1 MVKIQP
7 FQANSDD
14 ISSVS
19 VPFIAK
25 IEHNLPSKM
34 TKNDMDMEDLTSSPA
49 WQALLKHKKQI
60 ENIQMRDLFAQD
72 KSRFE
77 DFHLR
82 FNDILLDYSKNR
94 INKETMSLLMDLA
107 KQSGLKDWTEKM
119 FSGEKINHTEDRAVL
134 HTALRNRGNEPV
146 YVNGHDVMPEVQS
159 ELKKMRLYSDAIR
172 SGRWLGYSGKS
183 IIDIVNIGV
192 GGSDLGPVMVTE
204 ALRPY
209 RKTGL
214 RVHFVSN
221 VDPSHICDTLKEL
234 DPRRTLFIV
243 SSKSFTTQDTIMN
256 AHTARDWLM
265 ENARD
270 ESAVAKHF
278 IAVAANVEAAT
289 EFGIKEENIF
299 KMWDWVGGRY
309 SLWSS
314 IGLSVAIYI
323 GMDRF
328 ESLLQGAYEMDQHF
342 RNAPF
347 EENLPVVLALLGVW
361 YTNFYNA
368 ESHVLLPYD
377 QHLHR
382 FPAYF
387 QQGDMESNGK
397 SVTRDGEKVDYATG
411 PIIWGELGITGQ
423 HAFYQNLH
431 QGTHL
436 VPADFIVP
444 IDSLNPVG
452 DHHRVL
458 LANFFAQTRTLMTG
472 KNEEEARKEL
482 VDEGCSEE
490 DIERLYPSRLMPGNK
505 PSNTL
510 LLKALTPKSLG
521 SLIALYEHKIFTQGI
536 IWKINSYD
544 QPAVELGKKVAASIY
559 DDLRKHK
566 PVDQYDDSTN
576 GLINYFLD
584 NSSN

>member
-1 MVKIQP
+1 M
-7 FQANSDD
+7 
-14 ISSVS
+14 
-19 VPFIAK
+19 
-25 IEHNLPSKM
+25 ENL
-34 TKNDMDMEDLTSSPA
+34 TDLPA

-60 ENIQMRDLFAQD
+60 ENIQMRDVFVQD
-72 KSRFE
+72 DNRFE
-77 DFHLR
+77 SFHLC

-94 INKETMSLLMDLA
+94 INQETMSLLMDLA
-107 KQSGLKDWTEKM
+107 KQSKLKYWTEKM
-119 FSGEKINHTEDRAVL
+119 FSGEKINHTENRAVL
-134 HTALRNRGNEPV
+134 HTALRNRSDEPV
-146 YVNGHDVMPEVQS
+146 YVDGKNVMPEVQS
-159 ELKKMRLYSDAIR
+159 ELKKMREYSESIR
-172 SGRWLGYSGKS
+172 SGHWLGYSGKP

-192 GGSDLGPVMVTE
+192 GGSDLGPVMVNE
-204 ALRPY
+204 ALHPY
-209 RKTGL
+209 GKAGL

-221 VDPSHICDTLKEL
+221 VDPSHICDTLKNL
-234 DPRRTLFIV
+234 DPERTLFIV

-265 ENARD
+265 ENSRN
-270 ESAVAKHF
+270 EMAVAKHF

-342 RNAPF
+342 RQAPI
-347 EENLPVVLALLGVW
+347 EENLPVVLALLGIW
-361 YTNFYNA
+361 YSNFYNA

-397 SVTRDGEKVDYATG
+397 SVTRDGQNVDYATG

-444 IDSLNPVG
+444 VNSLNPVG
-452 DHHRVL
+452 DHHLVL

-472 KNEEEARKEL
+472 KNEQEAREEL
-482 VDEGCSEE
+482 VAEGFSAEE
-490 DIERLYPSRLMPGNK
+490 VERLYPSRLMIGNK
-505 PSNTL
+505 PSNTIL
-510 LLKALTPKSLG
+510 FKALTPKTLG
-521 SLIALYEHKIFTQGI
+521 SLIAMYEHKIFTQGI
-536 IWKINSYD
+536 IWQINSYD
-544 QPAVELGKKVAASIY
+544 QPAVELGKKVAANIY
-559 DDLRKHK
+559 DDLKHHQS
-566 PVDQYDDSTN
+566 VEHYDDSTN
-576 GLINYFLD
+576 GLIKYFLE
-584 NSSN
+584 NSND

>member
-1 MVKIQP
+1 M
-7 FQANSDD
+7 S
-14 ISSVS
+14 
-19 VPFIAK
+19 
-25 IEHNLPSKM
+25 NL
-34 TKNDMDMEDLTSSPA
+34 TQLPA
-49 WQALLKHKKQI
+49 WQALLQHKKQT
-60 ENIQMRDLFAQD
+60 ENIQMRDVFAED
-72 KSRFE
+72 KSRFQ

-107 KQSGLKDWTEKM
+107 KQSDLKAWIEKM
-119 FSGEKINHTEDRAVL
+119 FSGEKINHTENRAVL
-134 HTALRNRGNEPV
+134 HTALRYRGDKPV
-146 YVNGHDVMPEVQS
+146 YVNGQDVMPEVLS
-159 ELKKMRLYSDAIR
+159 ELEKMRKYSESIR
-172 SGRWLGYSGKS
+172 NGHWLGYSGKP

-192 GGSDLGPVMVTE
+192 GGSDLGPVMVSE
-204 ALRPY
+204 ALFPY
-209 RKTGL
+209 GKVGL
-214 RVHFVSN
+214 HVHFVSN
-221 VDPSHICDTLKEL
+221 VDPSHICNTLRDL
-234 DPRRTLFIV
+234 DPERTLFIV

-265 ENARD
+265 ENSRD
-270 ESAVAKHF
+270 ETAVAKHF

-314 IGLSVAIYI
+314 IGLSIAIYI

-328 ESLLQGAYEMDQHF
+328 ESLLQGAYEMDEHF
-342 RNAPF
+342 KTTPF
-347 EENLPVVLALLGVW
+347 EENLPVVMALLGVW
-361 YTNFYNA
+361 YNNFYGA

-397 SVTRDGEKVDYATG
+397 SVTREGEKVNYATG

-452 DHHRVL
+452 DHHLVL

-472 KNEEEARKEL
+472 KNENEARKEL
-482 VDEGCSEE
+482 AQEGYSNE

-544 QPAVELGKKVAASIY
+544 QPAVELGKKVAATIY

-566 PVDQYDDSTN
+566 SVDEYDDSTN
-576 GLINYFLD
+576 SLINYFLE
-584 NSSN
+584 NSTD

>member
-1 MVKIQP
+1 MK
-7 FQANSDD
+7 
-14 ISSVS
+14 
-19 VPFIAK
+19 K
-25 IEHNLPSKM
+25 L
-34 TKNDMDMEDLTSSPA
+34 TDLPA
-49 WQALLKHKKQI
+49 WKALEKHKEQVSGI
-60 ENIQMRDLFAQD
+60 SMRELFAQND
-72 KSRFE
+72 NRFD
-77 DFHLR
+77 DFHIT
-82 FNDILLDYSKNR
+82 FNDILLDFSKNR
-94 INKETMSLLMDLA
+94 INQETMALLIQLA
-107 KQSGLKDWTEKM
+107 KESQLKEWTEKM

-134 HTALRNRGNEPV
+134 HTALRNRSNKPV
-146 YVNGHDVMPEVQS
+146 YVDGQDVMPEVNS
-159 ELKKMRLYSDAIR
+159 ELDKMRGYSEAVR
-172 SGRWLGYSGKS
+172 SGQWLGFSGKP
-183 IIDIVNIGV
+183 ILDIVNIGV
-192 GGSDLGPVMVTE
+192 GGSDLGPVMVSE
-204 ALRPY
+204 ALHPY
-209 RKTGL
+209 GKAGL
-214 RVHFVSN
+214 RLHFVSN
-221 VDPSHICDTLKEL
+221 VDPSHICDTLKDL
-234 DPRRTLFIV
+234 DPERTLFIV

-256 AHTARDWLM
+256 AKTARDWLM
-265 ENARD
+265 KNSRD
-270 ESAVAKHF
+270 EEAVAKHF
-278 IAVAANVEAAT
+278 IAVAANVKAAT

-314 IGLSVAIYI
+314 IGLSVAMYI

-342 RNAPF
+342 REAPLQK
-347 EENLPVVLALLGVW
+347 NLPVIMALLGIW
-361 YTNFYNA
+361 YNNFHDA

-397 SVTRDGEKVDYATG
+397 STTRDGASVDYATG

-452 DHHRVL
+452 DHHLVL

-472 KNEEEARKEL
+472 KNETEAREEL
-482 VDEGCSEE
+482 IAEGCSEQE
-490 DIERLYPSRLMPGNK
+490 VERLYSSRIMPGNK
-505 PSNTL
+505 PSNTI

-536 IWKINSYD
+536 IWNINSYD

-559 DDLRKHK
+559 DDLKKHK
-566 PVDQYDDSTN
+566 SVDCYDGSTN
-576 GLINYFLD
+576 GLINYFLK
-584 NSSN
+584 NSTD

>member
-1 MVKIQP
+1 M
-7 FQANSDD
+7 AN
-14 ISSVS
+14 VT
-19 VPFIAK
+19 
-25 IEHNLPSKM
+25 EL
-34 TKNDMDMEDLTSSPA
+34 PA
-49 WQALLKHKKQI
+49 WQALLEHKKNTQ
-60 ENIQMRDLFAQD
+60 NIQMRDLFD
-72 KSRFE
+72 ENKSRFE

-94 INKETMSLLMDLA
+94 INKETMSLLIDLA
-107 KQSGLKDWTEKM
+107 DKSGLKEWTEKM
-119 FSGEKINHTEDRAVL
+119 FSGEKINHTENRAVL
-134 HTALRNRGNEPV
+134 HTALRNRSGNPV
-146 YVNGHDVMPEVQS
+146 YVDGHDVMPEVQS
-159 ELKKMRLYSDAIR
+159 ELEKMREYSDAVR
-172 SGRWLGYSGKS
+172 SGRWLGYSGKA

-204 ALRPY
+204 ALYPY
-209 RKTGL
+209 GKVGL

-221 VDPSHICDTLKEL
+221 VDPSHICNTLKDL
-234 DPRRTLFIV
+234 DPERTLFIV
-243 SSKSFTTQDTIMN
+243 SSKSFTTQDTLMN

-265 ENARD
+265 DNSRD
-270 ESAVAKHF
+270 ETAVSKHF
-278 IAVAANVEAAT
+278 IAVASNVEAAT
-289 EFGIKEENIF
+289 KFGIKEDNIF

-328 ESLLQGAYEMDQHF
+328 ESLLQGAYEMDEHF
-342 RNAPF
+342 RHAPLD
-347 EENLPVVLALLGVW
+347 ENLPVVLAMLGVW
-361 YTNFYNA
+361 YTNFYDA

-397 SVTRDGEKVDYATG
+397 SVTRDGKKIDYATG

-444 IDSLNPVG
+444 IDSFNPVG
-452 DHHRVL
+452 DHHLVL

-482 VDEGCSEE
+482 VAEGYNEE
-490 DIERLYPSRLMPGNK
+490 DIERLCPSRIMPGNK

-510 LLKALTPKSLG
+510 LLKSLTPKSLG
-521 SLIALYEHKIFTQGI
+521 SLIALYEHKIFVQGV
-536 IWKINSYD
+536 IWDINSYD
-544 QPAVELGKKVAASIY
+544 QPAVELGKIVAASIY
-559 DDLRKHK
+559 DDLKKHK
-566 PVDQYDDSTN
+566 SVDQYDDSTN
-576 GLINYFLD
+576 NLINYFLEND
-584 NSSN
+584 TN

>member
-1 MVKIQP
+1 MKIQP
-7 FQANSDD
+7 FKDNRDD
-14 ISSVS
+14 ISLVS
-19 VPFIAK
+19 APFIVK
-25 IEHNLPSKM
+25 ILHNLHSKI
-34 TKNDMDMEDLTSSPA
+34 TKNDMNMENLTNSPA
-49 WQALLKHKKQI
+49 WQALFKHKKQT
-60 ENIQMRDLFAQD
+60 ENVQMRDLFAQD
-72 KSRFE
+72 KNRFN

-94 INKETMSLLMDLA
+94 INKKTMSLLMDLA
-107 KQSGLKDWTEKM
+107 KQSGLGDWIEKM

-134 HTALRNRGNEPV
+134 HTALRNRNNEPV
-146 YVNGHDVMPEVQS
+146 YVNGQDVMPEVQS
-159 ELKKMRLYSDAIR
+159 ELEKMRQYSEAIR
-172 SGRWLGYSGKS
+172 SGHWLGYSGKP

-192 GGSDLGPVMVTE
+192 GGSDLGPVMVKE
-204 ALRPY
+204 ALHPY
-209 RKTGL
+209 GKAGL

-221 VDPSHICDTLKEL
+221 VDPSHICDTLKGL
-234 DPRRTLFIV
+234 DPKRTLFIV

-314 IGLSVAIYI
+314 IGLSVAIYV

-328 ESLLQGAYEMDQHF
+328 ESLLQGGYEMDQHF

-347 EENLPVVLALLGVW
+347 EENLPVVLALLGIW
-361 YTNFYNA
+361 YTNFYNV
-368 ESHVLLPYD
+368 ESHVILPYD

-397 SVTRDGEKVDYATG
+397 SVTRDGKKVDYATG

-444 IDSLNPVG
+444 INSLNPVG
-452 DHHRVL
+452 DHHLVL

-472 KNEEEARKEL
+472 KNEKEARKEL
-482 VDEGCSEE
+482 VDEEYSKEE
-490 DIERLYPSRLMPGNK
+490 VERLCPSRLMPGNK
-505 PSNTL
+505 PSNTI

-521 SLIALYEHKIFTQGI
+521 SLVALYEHKIFTQGI
-536 IWKINSYD
+536 IWNINSYD

-566 PVDQYDDSTN
+566 SVDQYDDSTN
-576 GLINYFLD
+576 GLINYFLE
-584 NSSN
+584 NSTD

>member
-1 MVKIQP
+1 M
-7 FQANSDD
+7 ANLTQ
-14 ISSVS
+14 
-19 VPFIAK
+19 
-25 IEHNLPSKM
+25 LPV
-34 TKNDMDMEDLTSSPA
+34 
-49 WQALLKHKKQI
+49 WQALLKHKKQT
-60 ENIQMRDLFAQD
+60 ENIQMRDLFTQD
-72 KSRFE
+72 KNRFE

-94 INKETMSLLMDLA
+94 INKETMSLLMELA
-107 KQSGLKDWTEKM
+107 KQSQLKDWTEKM
-119 FSGEKINHTEDRAVL
+119 FSGEKINHTENRAVL
-134 HTALRNRGNEPV
+134 HTALRNRGDHPV
-146 YVNGHDVMPEVQS
+146 YVDGKDVMPEVRS
-159 ELKKMRLYSDAIR
+159 ELEKMREYSESIR
-172 SGRWLGYSGKS
+172 NGQWLGFSGKP

-192 GGSDLGPVMVTE
+192 GGSDLGPVMVSE
-204 ALRPY
+204 ALTPY
-209 RKTGL
+209 GKVGL

-221 VDPSHICDTLKEL
+221 VDPSHICNTLRDL
-234 DPRRTLFIV
+234 DPERTLFIV

-256 AHTARDWLM
+256 AHTARDWLI
-265 ENARD
+265 ENSRN
-270 ESAVAKHF
+270 EIAVEKHF

-314 IGLSVAIYI
+314 IGLSIAIYI

-328 ESLLQGAYEMDQHF
+328 ESLLQGAYEMDEHF
-342 RNAPF
+342 RKAPF
-347 EENLPVVLALLGVW
+347 EENLPVVLALLGIW
-361 YTNFYNA
+361 YNNFYNT

-382 FPAYF
+382 FPTYF

-397 SVTRDGEKVDYATG
+397 SITREGEKVDYATG

-452 DHHRVL
+452 DHHLVL

-472 KNEEEARKEL
+472 KNEKEARQEL
-482 VDEGCSEE
+482 ATEGYSKE

-536 IWKINSYD
+536 IWQINSYD
-544 QPAVELGKKVAASIY
+544 QPAVELGKKVAANIY
-559 DDLRKHK
+559 NDLRKHK
-566 PVDQYDDSTN
+566 QVDEYDDSTN
-576 GLINYFLD
+576 GLINYFFE
-584 NSSN
+584 NSTD

>member
-1 MVKIQP
+1 
-7 FQANSDD
+7 
-14 ISSVS
+14 
-19 VPFIAK
+19 
-25 IEHNLPSKM
+25 
-34 TKNDMDMEDLTSSPA
+34 MEDLTNSPA
-49 WQALLKHKKQI
+49 WQALLKHKKQT
-60 ENIQMRDLFAQD
+60 ENIQMRDLFAED
-72 KSRFE
+72 DSRFE
-77 DFHLR
+77 NFHLQ

-94 INKETMSLLMDLA
+94 LTKETMPLLIELA
-107 KQSGLKDWTEKM
+107 KQCDLKGWTEKM
-119 FSGEKINHTEDRAVL
+119 FSGEKINHTEGRSVL
-134 HTALRNRGNEPV
+134 HTALRNR
-146 YVNGHDVMPEVQS
+146 NGHPVLVDGQDVMPEVKS
-159 ELKKMRLYSDAIR
+159 ELEKMRQYSDAIR
-172 SGRWLGYSGKS
+172 SGRWLGYSGRP

-209 RKTGL
+209 GKSGL

-221 VDPSHICDTLKEL
+221 VDPSHICDTLQDL

-243 SSKSFTTQDTIMN
+243 SSKSFTTQDTLMN

-265 ENARD
+265 ESARD

-278 IAVAANVEAAT
+278 IAVASNVKAAT
-289 EFGIKEENIF
+289 EFGITEDNIF
-299 KMWDWVGGRY
+299 QMWDWVGGRY

-328 ESLLQGAYEMDQHF
+328 ESLLQGAYEMDEHF
-342 RNAPF
+342 RNAPL
-347 EENLPVVLALLGVW
+347 EENMPVILALLGVW

-397 SVTRDGEKVDYATG
+397 SVNRSGKPVDYATG

-431 QGTHL
+431 QGTHF

-444 IDSLNPVG
+444 IDSKNPIG
-452 DHHRVL
+452 DHHLVL

-472 KNEEEARKEL
+472 KNETEARQEL
-482 VDEGCSEE
+482 ADEGYDEN
-490 DIERLYPSRLMPGNK
+490 DIERLFSSRVMLGNK

-510 LLKALTPKSLG
+510 LLKSLSPRTLG
-521 SLIALYEHKIFTQGI
+521 ALIALYEHKIFVQGI
-536 IWKINSYD
+536 IWNINSYD

-566 PVDQYDDSTN
+566 TVNKYDDSTN
-576 GLINYFLD
+576 GLINYFMKS
-584 NSSN
+584 NSC

>member
-1 MVKIQP
+1 MK
-7 FQANSDD
+7 
-14 ISSVS
+14 
-19 VPFIAK
+19 K
-25 IEHNLPSKM
+25 L
-34 TKNDMDMEDLTSSPA
+34 TDLPA
-49 WQALLKHKKQI
+49 WKALEKHKEQVSGI
-60 ENIQMRDLFAQD
+60 SMRELFAQND
-72 KSRFE
+72 NRFD
-77 DFHLR
+77 DFHIT
-82 FNDILLDYSKNR
+82 FNDILLDFSKNR
-94 INKETMSLLMDLA
+94 INQETMALLIQLA
-107 KQSGLKDWTEKM
+107 KESHLKEWTEKM

-134 HTALRNRGNEPV
+134 HTALRNRSNKPV
-146 YVNGHDVMPEVQS
+146 YVDGQDVMPEVNS
-159 ELKKMRLYSDAIR
+159 ELDKMRGYSEAIR
-172 SGRWLGYSGKS
+172 TGQWLGFSGKP
-183 IIDIVNIGV
+183 ILDIVNIGV
-192 GGSDLGPVMVTE
+192 GGSDLGPVMVSE
-204 ALRPY
+204 ALHPY
-209 RKTGL
+209 GKAGL
-214 RVHFVSN
+214 RLHFVSN
-221 VDPSHICDTLKEL
+221 VDPSHICDTLKDL
-234 DPRRTLFIV
+234 DPERTLFIV

-256 AHTARDWLM
+256 AKTARDWLM
-265 ENARD
+265 ENSRD
-270 ESAVAKHF
+270 EEAVAKHF
-278 IAVAANVEAAT
+278 IAVAANVKAAT
-289 EFGIKEENIF
+289 EFGIKEGNIF

-314 IGLSVAIYI
+314 IGLSVAMYI

-342 RNAPF
+342 RDAPL
-347 EENLPVVLALLGVW
+347 EKNLPVVMALLGIW
-361 YTNFYNA
+361 YNNFYDA

-397 SVTRDGEKVDYATG
+397 SATRDGASVDYATG

-452 DHHRVL
+452 DHHLVL

-472 KNEEEARKEL
+472 KNEEEAREEL
-482 VDEGCSEE
+482 IAEGRSEQE
-490 DIERLYPSRLMPGNK
+490 VERLYPSRIMPGNK
-505 PSNTL
+505 PSNTI

-536 IWKINSYD
+536 IWNINSYD

-559 DDLRKHK
+559 DDLKKHK
-566 PVDQYDDSTN
+566 SVDCYDGSTN
-576 GLINYFLD
+576 GLINYFLK
-584 NSSN
+584 NSTD

>member
-1 MVKIQP
+1 MK
-7 FQANSDD
+7 
-14 ISSVS
+14 
-19 VPFIAK
+19 
-25 IEHNLPSKM
+25 NL
-34 TKNDMDMEDLTSSPA
+34 TDLPA
-49 WQALLKHKKQI
+49 WKALLKHKEQI
-60 ENIQMRDLFAQD
+60 ADISMRDFFAQD
-72 KSRFE
+72 ENRFE
-77 DFHLR
+77 TFHLS
-82 FNDILLDYSKNR
+82 FNDMLLDYSKNR
-94 INKETMSLLMDLA
+94 INQETMDLLIQLA
-107 KQSGLKDWTEKM
+107 KESGIKDWTEKM
-119 FSGEKINHTEDRAVL
+119 FNGKKINHTEDRAVL
-134 HTALRNRGNEPV
+134 HTALRNRSNDPV
-146 YVNGHDVMPEVQS
+146 YVDGQDVMPEVQS
-159 ELKKMRLYSDAIR
+159 ELKKMRQYSEAVR
-172 SGRWLGYSGKS
+172 SGQWLGYSGKP
-183 IIDIVNIGV
+183 ILDIVNIGV
-192 GGSDLGPVMVTE
+192 GGSDLGPVMVSE
-204 ALRPY
+204 ALHPY
-209 RKTGL
+209 GKVGL
-214 RVHFVSN
+214 RLHFVSN
-221 VDPSHICDTLKEL
+221 VDPSHICDTLKDL
-234 DPRRTLFIV
+234 DPERTLFIV

-256 AHTARDWLM
+256 AKTARDWLM
-265 ENARD
+265 ENSRD
-270 ESAVAKHF
+270 EEAVAKHF

-314 IGLSVAIYI
+314 IGLSVAVYI

-342 RNAPF
+342 RHAPL
-347 EENLPVVLALLGVW
+347 EENLPVVLALLGIW
-361 YTNFYNA
+361 YGNFFDA

-397 SVTRDGEKVDYATG
+397 SATRDGEKVDYATG

-452 DHHRVL
+452 NHHTVL

-472 KNEEEARKEL
+472 KNDEEAREEL
-482 VDEGCSEE
+482 VAEGCSEDE
-490 DIERLYPSRLMPGNK
+490 ITRLLPSRVMSGNK

-536 IWKINSYD
+536 IWNINSYD
-544 QPAVELGKKVAASIY
+544 QPAVELGKKVAASIFE
-559 DDLRKHK
+559 DLKKHK
-566 PVDQYDDSTN
+566 TVDSYDSSTN
-576 GLINYFLD
+576 GLINYYLK
-584 NSSN
+584 NSTD

>member
-1 MVKIQP
+1 M
-7 FQANSDD
+7 
-14 ISSVS
+14 
-19 VPFIAK
+19 
-25 IEHNLPSKM
+25 ENL
-34 TKNDMDMEDLTSSPA
+34 TDLPA
-49 WQALLKHKKQI
+49 WQALLKHKKQT

-72 KSRFE
+72 ENRFE
-77 DFHLR
+77 SFHLR
-82 FNDILLDYSKNR
+82 FNEILLDYSKNR

-107 KQSGLKDWTEKM
+107 KQCGLKDWTEKM
-119 FSGEKINHTEDRAVL
+119 FSGEKINYTENRAVL
-134 HTALRNRGNEPV
+134 HTALRNRSDEPI
-146 YVNGHDVMPEVQS
+146 YVDGQNIMPEVKS
-159 ELKKMRLYSDAIR
+159 ELEKMRQYSEEIR
-172 SGRWLGYSGKS
+172 SGHWLGYSGKP

-192 GGSDLGPVMVTE
+192 GGSDLGPVMVSE
-204 ALRPY
+204 ALHPY
-209 RKTGL
+209 GKAGL

-221 VDPSHICDTLKEL
+221 VDPSHICDTLKDL
-234 DPRRTLFIV
+234 DPERTLFIV

-265 ENARD
+265 ENARN
-270 ESAVAKHF
+270 ETAVAKHF

-289 EFGIKEENIF
+289 TFGIQEENIF

-314 IGLSVAIYI
+314 IGLSVAIYV

-342 RNAPF
+342 RHAPL
-347 EENLPVVLALLGVW
+347 EENLPVVMALLGIW
-361 YTNFYNA
+361 YNNFYNA

-397 SVTRDGEKVDYATG
+397 SATRDGSKVDYATG

-452 DHHRVL
+452 DHHLVL

-472 KNEEEARKEL
+472 KNEKEARVEL
-482 VDEGCSEE
+482 VAEGYSEE
-490 DIERLYPSRLMPGNK
+490 EVERLYPSRLMPGNK

-510 LLKALTPKSLG
+510 LLKALTPKTLG

-536 IWKINSYD
+536 IWQINSYD
-544 QPAVELGKKVAASIY
+544 QPAVELGKKVAANIY
-559 DDLRKHK
+559 ADLRKHK
-566 PVDQYDDSTN
+566 SVDEYDDSTN
-576 GLINYFLD
+576 NLIKYFIE
-584 NSSN
+584 NSSD

>member
-1 MVKIQP
+1 M
-7 FQANSDD
+7 AN
-14 ISSVS
+14 
-19 VPFIAK
+19 
-25 IEHNLPSKM
+25 
-34 TKNDMDMEDLTSSPA
+34 LTDSPA
-49 WQALLKHKKQI
+49 WQALLEHKIQT
-60 ENIQMRDLFAQD
+60 ENIQMRDLFTQD
-72 KSRFE
+72 KNRFE
-77 DFHLR
+77 SFSLR

-94 INKETMSLLMDLA
+94 ISKDTMSLLMDLA
-107 KQSGLKDWTEKM
+107 EQSGIKDWIEKM

-134 HTALRNRGNEPV
+134 HTALRNRGNKPI
-146 YVNGHDVMPEVQS
+146 YVDGNDVMPEVRS
-159 ELKKMRLYSDAIR
+159 ELDKMREYSESIR
-172 SGRWLGYSGKS
+172 SGHWLGYSGKP

-192 GGSDLGPVMVTE
+192 GGSDLGPVMVSE
-204 ALRPY
+204 ALTPY
-209 RKTGL
+209 GKMGL

-221 VDPSHICDTLKEL
+221 VDPSHICNTLRDL
-234 DPRRTLFIV
+234 DPERTMFIV

-278 IAVAANVEAAT
+278 IAVAANVDAAT

-314 IGLSVAIYI
+314 IGLSVAIYV

-328 ESLLQGAYEMDQHF
+328 ESLLQGAYEMDEHF
-342 RNAPF
+342 RNAPL

-361 YTNFYNA
+361 YNNFYDA

-397 SVTRDGEKVDYATG
+397 GVTRDGESVDYATG

-452 DHHRVL
+452 DHHIVL

-472 KNEEEARKEL
+472 KDEGEARQEL
-482 VDEGCSEE
+482 ADEGYSEE
-490 DIERLYPSRLMPGNK
+490 DIERLYPSRLMKGNK
-505 PSNTL
+505 PSNTI
-510 LLKALTPKSLG
+510 LLKALTPKALG
-521 SLIALYEHKIFTQGI
+521 SLIALYEHKIFTQGV
-536 IWKINSYD
+536 IWNINSYD

-559 DDLRKHK
+559 EDLRRHK
-566 PVDQYDDSTN
+566 TVDEYDDSTN
-576 GLINYFLD
+576 NLINYFLE
-584 NSSN
+584 NSID

>member
-1 MVKIQP
+1 M
-7 FQANSDD
+7 ANLTQ
-14 ISSVS
+14 SSV
-19 VPFIAK
+19 
-25 IEHNLPSKM
+25 
-34 TKNDMDMEDLTSSPA
+34 
-49 WQALLKHKKQI
+49 WQALLKHKKQT
-60 ENIQMRDLFAQD
+60 ESIQMRDLFAQD
-72 KSRFE
+72 KNRFN

-107 KQSGLKDWTEKM
+107 KQSGLKDWIEKM

-134 HTALRNRGNEPV
+134 HTALRNRSDTPV
-146 YVNGHDVMPEVQS
+146 YVDGKDIMPEVRS
-159 ELKKMRLYSDAIR
+159 ELEKMREYSDSIR
-172 SGRWLGYSGKS
+172 SGQWLGYSGKA

-192 GGSDLGPVMVTE
+192 GGSDLGPVMVSE
-204 ALRPY
+204 ALTPY
-209 RKTGL
+209 RKVGL

-221 VDPSHICDTLKEL
+221 VDPSHICNTLRDL
-234 DPRRTLFIV
+234 DPERTLFIV

-265 ENARD
+265 ENSHN
-270 ESAVAKHF
+270 ELAVEKHF

-289 EFGIKEENIF
+289 EFGINEENIF

-328 ESLLQGAYEMDQHF
+328 ESLLQGAYEMDEHF

-347 EENLPVVLALLGVW
+347 EENLPVILALLGVW
-361 YTNFYNA
+361 YNNFYDA

-397 SVTRDGEKVDYATG
+397 SITRDGEKVDYATG

-452 DHHRVL
+452 DHHLVL

-472 KNEEEARKEL
+472 KNEKEARDEL
-482 VDEGCSEE
+482 AAEGYSAE
-490 DIERLYPSRLMPGNK
+490 DIERLYSSRLMPGNK
-505 PSNTL
+505 PSNTI

-536 IWKINSYD
+536 IWNINSYD

-559 DDLRKHK
+559 DDLKKHK
-566 PVDQYDDSTN
+566 SVDCYDGSTN
-576 GLINYFLD
+576 GLINYFLK
-584 NSSN
+584 NSTD

>member
-1 MVKIQP
+1 M
-7 FQANSDD
+7 ANLTQ
-14 ISSVS
+14 SSV
-19 VPFIAK
+19 
-25 IEHNLPSKM
+25 
-34 TKNDMDMEDLTSSPA
+34 
-49 WQALLKHKKQI
+49 WQALLKHKKQT
-60 ENIQMRDLFAQD
+60 ESIQMRDLFAQD
-72 KSRFE
+72 KNRFN

-107 KQSGLKDWTEKM
+107 KQSGLKDWIEKM

-134 HTALRNRGNEPV
+134 HTALRNRSDTPV
-146 YVNGHDVMPEVQS
+146 YVDGKDIMPEVRS
-159 ELKKMRLYSDAIR
+159 ELEKMREYSDSIR
-172 SGRWLGYSGKS
+172 SGQWLGYSGKA

-192 GGSDLGPVMVTE
+192 GGSDLGPVMVSE
-204 ALRPY
+204 ALTPY
-209 RKTGL
+209 RKVGL

-221 VDPSHICDTLKEL
+221 VDPSHICNTLRDL
-234 DPRRTLFIV
+234 DPERTLFIV

-265 ENARD
+265 ENSHN
-270 ESAVAKHF
+270 ELAVEKHF

-289 EFGIKEENIF
+289 EFGINEENIF

-328 ESLLQGAYEMDQHF
+328 ESLLQGAYEMDEHF

-347 EENLPVVLALLGVW
+347 EENLPVILALLGVW
-361 YTNFYNA
+361 YNNFYDA

-397 SVTRDGEKVDYATG
+397 SITRDGEKVDYATG

-452 DHHRVL
+452 DHHLVL

-472 KNEEEARKEL
+472 KNEKEARDEL
-482 VDEGCSEE
+482 AAEGYSAE
-490 DIERLYPSRLMPGNK
+490 DIERLYSSRLMPGNK
-505 PSNTL
+505 PSNTI

-536 IWKINSYD
+536 IWQINSYD
-544 QPAVELGKKVAASIY
+544 QPAVELGKKVAANIY
-559 DDLRKHK
+559 NDLRKHK
-566 PVDQYDDSTN
+566 HVDEYDDSTN
-576 GLINYFLD
+576 GLINYFLE
-584 NSSN
+584 SSTD

>member
-1 MVKIQP
+1 M
-7 FQANSDD
+7 
-14 ISSVS
+14 
-19 VPFIAK
+19 
-25 IEHNLPSKM
+25 ENL
-34 TKNDMDMEDLTSSPA
+34 TDLPA
-49 WQALLKHKKQI
+49 WQALLKHKKQT

-72 KSRFE
+72 DNRFE
-77 DFHLR
+77 SFHLR

-94 INKETMSLLMDLA
+94 IHQETMSLLMDLA

-119 FSGEKINHTEDRAVL
+119 FSGEKINHTENRAVL
-134 HTALRNRGNEPV
+134 HTALRNRSGEPV
-146 YVNGHDVMPEVQS
+146 YVDGKNIMPEVQS
-159 ELKKMRLYSDAIR
+159 ELEKMREYSESIR
-172 SGRWLGYSGKS
+172 SGHWLGYSGKP

-192 GGSDLGPVMVTE
+192 GGSDLGPVMVNE
-204 ALRPY
+204 ALHPY
-209 RKTGL
+209 GKAGL

-221 VDPSHICDTLKEL
+221 VDPSHICDTLKNL
-234 DPRRTLFIV
+234 DPERTLFIV

-256 AHTARDWLM
+256 AHTARDWLL
-265 ENARD
+265 ENSRNETAI
-270 ESAVAKHF
+270 AKHF

-289 EFGIKEENIF
+289 EFGIKEENVF

-342 RNAPF
+342 RQAPL
-347 EENLPVVLALLGVW
+347 EENIPVILALLGVW
-361 YTNFYNA
+361 YNNFYNA

-397 SVTRDGEKVDYATG
+397 SVTRDGQNVDYATG

-444 IDSLNPVG
+444 VDSLNPVG
-452 DHHRVL
+452 DHHLVL

-472 KNEEEARKEL
+472 KNEKEAREEL
-482 VDEGCSEE
+482 VAEGYSAEE
-490 DIERLYPSRLMPGNK
+490 VEGLYPSRLMPGNK

-510 LLKALTPKSLG
+510 LFKALTPKTLG
-521 SLIALYEHKIFTQGI
+521 SLIAMYEHKIFTQGI
-536 IWKINSYD
+536 IWQINSYD
-544 QPAVELGKKVAASIY
+544 QPAVELGKKVAANIY
-559 DDLRKHK
+559 DDLKHHK
-566 PVDQYDDSTN
+566 SVDNYDDSTN
-576 GLINYFLD
+576 GLIKYFLK
-584 NSSN
+584 NSND

>member
-1 MVKIQP
+1 MVKFYP
-7 FQANSDD
+7 FQDNSDD

-19 VPFIAK
+19 APFISK
-25 IEHNLPSKM
+25 ILHNLHLKM
-34 TKNDMDMEDLTSSPA
+34 TKNDMDMENLTNSPA
-49 WQALLKHKKQI
+49 WQALLKHKKQT
-60 ENIQMRDLFAQD
+60 ENVQMRDLFSQD
-72 KSRFE
+72 KTRFE
-77 DFHLR
+77 DFQLR

-107 KQSGLKDWTEKM
+107 KQSGLKEWIEKM

-134 HTALRNRGNEPV
+134 HTALRNRSNEPV
-146 YVNGHDVMPEVQS
+146 YVDGQDVMPEVQS
-159 ELKKMRLYSDAIR
+159 ELEKMRQYSEAIR
-172 SGRWLGYSGKS
+172 SGRWLGYGGKP

-192 GGSDLGPVMVTE
+192 GGSDLGPVMVNE
-204 ALRPY
+204 ALHPY
-209 RKTGL
+209 GKAGL

-221 VDPSHICDTLKEL
+221 VDPSHICDTLKGL
-234 DPRRTLFIV
+234 DPKRTLFIV

-342 RNAPF
+342 RKAPL

-397 SVTRDGEKVDYATG
+397 SITRDGEKVNYATG

-444 IDSLNPVG
+444 IDSFNPVG

-472 KNEEEARKEL
+472 KNEEESRKEL

-490 DIERLYPSRLMPGNK
+490 DVERLYSSRVMPGNK

-521 SLIALYEHKIFTQGI
+521 SLIALYEHKIFSQGI

-576 GLINYFLD
+576 GLVNYFLE

>member
-1 MVKIQP
+1 MK
-7 FQANSDD
+7 
-14 ISSVS
+14 
-19 VPFIAK
+19 K
-25 IEHNLPSKM
+25 L
-34 TKNDMDMEDLTSSPA
+34 TDLPA
-49 WQALLKHKKQI
+49 WKALEKHKEQVSGI
-60 ENIQMRDLFAQD
+60 SMRELFAQND
-72 KSRFE
+72 NRFD
-77 DFHLR
+77 DFHIT
-82 FNDILLDYSKNR
+82 FNDILLDFSKNR
-94 INKETMSLLMDLA
+94 INQETMALLIQLA
-107 KQSGLKDWTEKM
+107 KESHLKEWTEKM

-134 HTALRNRGNEPV
+134 HTALRNRSNKPV
-146 YVNGHDVMPEVQS
+146 YVDGQDVMPEVNS
-159 ELKKMRLYSDAIR
+159 ELDKMRGYSEAIR
-172 SGRWLGYSGKS
+172 TGQWLGFSGKP
-183 IIDIVNIGV
+183 ILDIVNIGV
-192 GGSDLGPVMVTE
+192 GGSDLGPVMVSE
-204 ALRPY
+204 ALHPY
-209 RKTGL
+209 GKAGL
-214 RVHFVSN
+214 RLHFVSN
-221 VDPSHICDTLKEL
+221 VDPSHICDTLKDL
-234 DPRRTLFIV
+234 DPERTLFIV

-256 AHTARDWLM
+256 AKTARDWLM
-265 ENARD
+265 ENSRD
-270 ESAVAKHF
+270 EEAVAKHF
-278 IAVAANVEAAT
+278 IAVAANVKAAT
-289 EFGIKEENIF
+289 EFGIKEGNIF

-342 RNAPF
+342 RDAPL
-347 EENLPVVLALLGVW
+347 EKNLPVVMALLGIW
-361 YTNFYNA
+361 YNNFYDA

-397 SVTRDGEKVDYATG
+397 SATRDGASVDYATG

-452 DHHRVL
+452 DHHLVL

-472 KNEEEARKEL
+472 KNEEEAREEL
-482 VDEGCSEE
+482 IAEGRSEQE
-490 DIERLYPSRLMPGNK
+490 VERLYPSRIMPGNK
-505 PSNTL
+505 PSNTI

-536 IWKINSYD
+536 IWNINSYD

-559 DDLRKHK
+559 DDLKKHK
-566 PVDQYDDSTN
+566 SVDCYDGSTN
-576 GLINYFLD
+576 GLINYFLK
-584 NSSN
+584 NSTD

>member
-1 MVKIQP
+1 MT
-7 FQANSDD
+7 
-14 ISSVS
+14 
-19 VPFIAK
+19 
-25 IEHNLPSKM
+25 NL
-34 TKNDMDMEDLTSSPA
+34 TQQPA
-49 WQALLKHKKQI
+49 WQALLKHKKET
-60 ENIQMRDLFAQD
+60 ENIQMRDLFAED
-72 KSRFE
+72 KNRFE
-77 DFHLR
+77 DFHLC

-94 INKETMSLLMDLA
+94 INKKTMSLLTDLA
-107 KQSGLKDWTEKM
+107 KQSGVEDWIKKM
-119 FSGEKINHTEDRAVL
+119 FSGEKINHTENRAVL
-134 HTALRNRGNEPV
+134 HTALRNRGTDPV
-146 YVNGHDVMPEVQS
+146 YVDGQNVMPEIQS
-159 ELKKMRLYSDAIR
+159 ELDKMRIYSESIR
-172 SGRWLGYSGKS
+172 GGQWLGYSGKP

-192 GGSDLGPVMVTE
+192 GGSDLGPVMVSE
-204 ALRPY
+204 ALHPY
-209 RKTGL
+209 GKVGL

-221 VDPSHICDTLKEL
+221 VDPSHICNTLRDLNPE
-234 DPRRTLFIV
+234 RTLFIV

-256 AHTARDWLM
+256 ARTARDWLM
-265 ENARD
+265 ENSRD
-270 ESAVAKHF
+270 EDAVAKHF

-314 IGLSVAIYI
+314 IGLSVAIYV

-328 ESLLQGAYEMDQHF
+328 ESLLQGAYEMDIHF
-342 RNAPF
+342 KETPLDK
-347 EENLPVVLALLGVW
+347 NLPVILALLGVW
-361 YTNFYNA
+361 YTNFYHA

-452 DHHRVL
+452 DHHLVL

-472 KNEEEARKEL
+472 KNEQEARDEL
-482 VDEGCSEE
+482 AAEDYSKE
-490 DIERLYPSRLMPGNK
+490 DIERLYASRLMSGNK

-510 LLKALTPKSLG
+510 LLKALTPKALG

-536 IWKINSYD
+536 IWQINSYD
-544 QPAVELGKKVAASIY
+544 QPAVELGKKVAANIF
-559 DDLRKHK
+559 DDLRKHSR
-566 PVDQYDDSTN
+566 VDQYDESTN
-576 GLINYFLD
+576 GLMNYFLEKRTD
-584 NSSN
+584 

>member
-1 MVKIQP
+1 M
-7 FQANSDD
+7 AN
-14 ISSVS
+14 
-19 VPFIAK
+19 
-25 IEHNLPSKM
+25 
-34 TKNDMDMEDLTSSPA
+34 LTQLPA
-49 WQALLKHKKQI
+49 WQALSKHKQQT

-72 KSRFE
+72 KNRFK

-82 FNDILLDYSKNR
+82 FNDLLLDYSKNR
-94 INKETMSLLMDLA
+94 INTETMSLLMDLA
-107 KQSGLKDWTEKM
+107 KQCDLKDWIEKM

-134 HTALRNRGNEPV
+134 HTALRNRSDNPV
-146 YVNGHDVMPEVQS
+146 LVDGHDVMPEVRS
-159 ELKKMRLYSDAIR
+159 ELEKMREYSESIR
-172 SGRWLGYSGKS
+172 SGHWLGYSGKP

-192 GGSDLGPVMVTE
+192 GGSDLGPVMVSE
-204 ALRPY
+204 ALTPY
-209 RKTGL
+209 GKVGL

-221 VDPSHICDTLKEL
+221 VDPSHICNTLRDL
-234 DPRRTLFIV
+234 DPERTLFIV

-256 AHTARDWLM
+256 AHTARDWLI
-265 ENARD
+265 ENSRN
-270 ESAVAKHF
+270 ETAVEKHF

-289 EFGIKEENIF
+289 EFGIKKENIF

-328 ESLLQGAYEMDQHF
+328 ESLLQGAYEMDEHF
-342 RNAPF
+342 RTTPF
-347 EENLPVVLALLGVW
+347 EENLPVVLALLGIW
-361 YTNFYNA
+361 YNNFYDA

-382 FPAYF
+382 FPTYF

-452 DHHRVL
+452 DHHLVL

-472 KNEEEARKEL
+472 KNEKEAREEL
-482 VDEGCSEE
+482 AAEGYAEE

-505 PSNTL
+505 PSNTI

-536 IWKINSYD
+536 IWNINSYD
-544 QPAVELGKKVAASIY
+544 QPAVELGKKVAANIY
-559 DDLRKHK
+559 NDLRKHK
-566 PVDQYDDSTN
+566 HVDEYDESTN

-584 NSSN
+584 NSTD

>member
-1 MVKIQP
+1 
-7 FQANSDD
+7 
-14 ISSVS
+14 
-19 VPFIAK
+19 
-25 IEHNLPSKM
+25 
-34 TKNDMDMEDLTSSPA
+34 MDDLTNLPA
-49 WQALLKHKKQI
+49 WQALLKHKKQTQ
-60 ENIQMRDLFAQD
+60 NIQMRDLFAQD
-72 KSRFE
+72 KTRFE
-77 DFHLR
+77 DFHLI
-82 FNDILLDYSKNR
+82 FNDILLDFSKNR
-94 INKETMSLLMDLA
+94 ITKETMSLLMELA
-107 KQSGLKDWTEKM
+107 KECGLKGWTEKM

-134 HTALRNRGNEPV
+134 HTALRNKNGKPV
-146 YVNGHDVMPEVQS
+146 YVDGIDVMPEVQS
-159 ELKKMRLYSDAIR
+159 ELDKMREYSNAIR
-172 SGRWLGYSGKS
+172 SGRWLGYSGRP

-192 GGSDLGPVMVTE
+192 GGSDLGPVMVSE
-204 ALRPY
+204 ALHSY
-209 RKTGL
+209 GKSGL

-221 VDPSHICDTLKEL
+221 VDSNHICDTLKNL

-243 SSKSFTTQDTIMN
+243 SSKSFTTQDTLMN

-265 ENARD
+265 ESARD
-270 ESAVAKHF
+270 DSAVAKHF

-328 ESLLQGAYEMDQHF
+328 ESLLQGAYEMDEHF

-347 EENLPVVLALLGVW
+347 EENLPVILALLGVW
-361 YTNFYNA
+361 YTNFYDA

-382 FPAYF
+382 FPAYL
-387 QQGDMESNGK
+387 QQADMESNGK
-397 SVTRDGEKVDYATG
+397 GVTRTGKKVDYATG

-444 IDSLNPVG
+444 IDSKNPIG
-452 DHHRVL
+452 DHHLVL

-472 KNEEEARKEL
+472 KNKEEARQEL
-482 VDEGCSEE
+482 IDEGYSDE
-490 DIERLYPSRLMPGNK
+490 DIESLYSSRLMPGNK
-505 PSNTL
+505 PSNTI

-536 IWKINSYD
+536 IWNINSYD

-566 PVDQYDDSTN
+566 TVEKYDDSTN
-576 GLINYFLD
+576 SLVNYFIE
-584 NSSN
+584 NSTN

>member
-1 MVKIQP
+1 M
-7 FQANSDD
+7 N
-14 ISSVS
+14 
-19 VPFIAK
+19 
-25 IEHNLPSKM
+25 NL
-34 TKNDMDMEDLTSSPA
+34 TKLPA
-49 WQALLKHKKQI
+49 WQALQKHKKQN
-60 ENIQMRDLFAQD
+60 ENVHMRDLFSQD
-72 KSRFE
+72 KQRFE
-77 DFHLR
+77 KFHLC

-94 INKETMSLLMDLA
+94 ISEETMPLLMNLA
-107 KQSGLKDWTEKM
+107 KESGLKEWTEKM
-119 FSGEKINHTEDRAVL
+119 FSGEKINHTENRAVL
-134 HTALRNRGNEPV
+134 HTALRNRSGEPV
-146 YVNGHDVMPEVQS
+146 YVDGQDVMPEVLS
-159 ELKKMRLYSDAIR
+159 ELEKMREYSEAVR
-172 SGRWLGYSGKS
+172 SGQWLGFSGKP

-192 GGSDLGPVMVTE
+192 GGSDLGPVMVNE

-209 RKTGL
+209 GKTGL

-221 VDPSHICDTLKEL
+221 VDPSHICDTLRDL
-234 DPRRTLFIV
+234 DPERTLFIV

-289 EFGIKEENIF
+289 AFGIKEKNIF

-314 IGLSVAIYI
+314 IGLSVAIYV
-323 GMDRF
+323 GMNRF
-328 ESLLQGAYEMDQHF
+328 ESLLQGAYEMDVHF
-342 RNAPF
+342 REAPL
-347 EENLPVVLALLGVW
+347 EKNIPVILALLGIW
-361 YTNFYNA
+361 YNNFYDA

-397 SVTRDGEKVDYATG
+397 STTRDGAQVDYATG

-431 QGTHL
+431 QGTHF

-444 IDSLNPVG
+444 VDSLNPVG
-452 DHHRVL
+452 DHHLVL

-472 KNEEEARKEL
+472 KNEQEARAEL
-482 VDEGCSEE
+482 VEEGFSDDEVEH
-490 DIERLYPSRLMPGNK
+490 LYPSRLMSGNK

-510 LLKALTPKSLG
+510 LLKALTPKTLG
-521 SLIALYEHKIFTQGI
+521 SLIALYEHKIFTQGV
-536 IWKINSYD
+536 IWQINSYD
-544 QPAVELGKKVAASIY
+544 QPAVELGKKVATNIY
-559 DDLRKHK
+559 ADLRQHK
-566 PVDQYDDSTN
+566 PVDHYDDSTN
-576 GLINYFLD
+576 GLINYFLK
-584 NSSN
+584 NSTG

>member
-1 MVKIQP
+1 M
-7 FQANSDD
+7 
-14 ISSVS
+14 
-19 VPFIAK
+19 
-25 IEHNLPSKM
+25 ENL
-34 TKNDMDMEDLTSSPA
+34 TDLPA
-49 WQALLKHKKQI
+49 WQALLKHKKQT
-60 ENIQMRDLFAQD
+60 ENVQMRDLFAQD
-72 KSRFE
+72 ENRFE

-94 INKETMSLLMDLA
+94 INKETMSLLMELA
-107 KQSGLKDWTEKM
+107 KQSGLKDWIEKM
-119 FSGEKINHTEDRAVL
+119 FSGEKINHTENRAVL
-134 HTALRNRGNEPV
+134 HTALRNRSDEPV
-146 YVNGHDVMPEVQS
+146 YVDGQDVMPEVKS
-159 ELKKMRLYSDAIR
+159 ELEKMREYSESIR
-172 SGRWLGYSGKS
+172 SGHWLGYSGKP
-183 IIDIVNIGV
+183 ILDIVNIGV
-192 GGSDLGPVMVTE
+192 GGSDLGPVMVSE
-204 ALRPY
+204 ALVPY
-209 RKTGL
+209 GKIGL

-221 VDPSHICDTLKEL
+221 VDPSHICNTLRDL
-234 DPRRTLFIV
+234 DPERTLFIV

-256 AHTARDWLM
+256 AHTARDWLI
-265 ENARD
+265 ENSRN
-270 ESAVAKHF
+270 ETAVAKHF

-289 EFGIKEENIF
+289 EFGIDKDNIF

-342 RNAPF
+342 RETPL
-347 EENLPVVLALLGVW
+347 EQNLPVVLAVLGIW
-361 YTNFYNA
+361 YNNFYNA

-382 FPAYF
+382 FPTYF

-397 SVTRDGEKVDYATG
+397 SVTRDGSQVDYATG

-452 DHHRVL
+452 DHQLVL

-472 KNEEEARKEL
+472 KNEKEAREEL
-482 VDEGCSEE
+482 AAEGYSEDE
-490 DIERLYPSRLMPGNK
+490 IEKLYPSRLMPGNK

-510 LLKALTPKSLG
+510 LLKALTPKTLG

-536 IWKINSYD
+536 IWQINSYD
-544 QPAVELGKKVAASIY
+544 QPAVELGKKVAVNIFN
-559 DDLRKHK
+559 DLRKHQ

-576 GLINYFLD
+576 NLIKYFLE
-584 NSSN
+584 NSTN

>member
-1 MVKIQP
+1 MK
-7 FQANSDD
+7 
-14 ISSVS
+14 
-19 VPFIAK
+19 
-25 IEHNLPSKM
+25 NL
-34 TKNDMDMEDLTSSPA
+34 TTLPA
-49 WQALLKHKKQI
+49 WQALVKHKNQI
-60 ENIQMRDLFAQD
+60 ANVHMRDLFAQD
-72 KSRFE
+72 GNRFD

-94 INKETMSLLMDLA
+94 INQETISLLMQLA
-107 KQSGLKDWTEKM
+107 KECGLKDWIEKM
-119 FSGEKINHTEDRAVL
+119 FSGEKINYTENRAVL
-134 HTALRNRGNEPV
+134 HTALRNRSNEPV
-146 YVNGHDVMPEVQS
+146 YVDGLDIMPEVCS
-159 ELKKMRLYSDAIR
+159 ELEKMRQYSEAIR
-172 SGRWLGYSGKS
+172 SGQWLGFSGKP
-183 IIDIVNIGV
+183 ILDIVNIGV
-192 GGSDLGPVMVTE
+192 GGSDLGPVMASE
-204 ALRPY
+204 ALHPY
-209 RKTGL
+209 GKVGL
-214 RVHFVSN
+214 RLHFVSN
-221 VDPSHICDTLKEL
+221 VDPSHICDTLKDL
-234 DPRRTLFIV
+234 DPERTLFIV

-256 AHTARDWLM
+256 AETARDWLM
-265 ENARD
+265 ENSRD

-278 IAVAANVEAAT
+278 IAVAANVKAAMA
-289 EFGIKEENIF
+289 FGIKEDNIF

-328 ESLLQGAYEMDQHF
+328 ESLLKGAYEMDQHF
-342 RNAPF
+342 RHTPF
-347 EENLPVVLALLGVW
+347 EKNLPVILAVLGIW
-361 YTNFYNA
+361 YNNFFDA
-368 ESHVLLPYD
+368 ESQVLLPYD

-397 SVTRDGEKVDYATG
+397 SATRDGSLVDYATG

-423 HAFYQNLH
+423 HAFYQSLH

-452 DHHRVL
+452 DHQLVL

-472 KNEEEARKEL
+472 KNEKEARQEL
-482 VDEGCSEE
+482 TAEGCSAEE
-490 DIERLYPSRLMPGNK
+490 IERLYLSRVMPGNK

-536 IWKINSYD
+536 IWNINSFD
-544 QPAVELGKKVAASIY
+544 QPAVELGKKVAANIY
-559 DDLRKHK
+559 NDLRKHK
-566 PVDQYDDSTN
+566 SVDEYDDSTN
-576 GLINYFLD
+576 GLINYFME
-584 NSSN
+584 NSTE

>member
-1 MVKIQP
+1 M
-7 FQANSDD
+7 
-14 ISSVS
+14 
-19 VPFIAK
+19 
-25 IEHNLPSKM
+25 ENL
-34 TKNDMDMEDLTSSPA
+34 TDLPA
-49 WQALLKHKKQI
+49 WQALLKHKKQT

-72 KSRFE
+72 ENRFE
-77 DFHLR
+77 SFHLR

-94 INKETMSLLMDLA
+94 ITKETMSLLMDLA
-107 KQSGLKDWTEKM
+107 KQSGLKGWAEKM
-119 FSGEKINHTEDRAVL
+119 FSGEKINHTENRSVL
-134 HTALRNRGNEPV
+134 HTALRNRTDDPV
-146 YVNGHDVMPEVQS
+146 YVDGQNVMPEVKY
-159 ELKKMRLYSDAIR
+159 ELEKMREYSESIR
-172 SGRWLGYSGKS
+172 SGHWLGYSGKP

-192 GGSDLGPVMVTE
+192 GGSDLGPVMVSE
-204 ALRPY
+204 ALTPY
-209 RKTGL
+209 GKVGL

-221 VDPSHICDTLKEL
+221 VDPSHICNTLRDL
-234 DPRRTLFIV
+234 DPERTLFIV

-256 AHTARDWLM
+256 AHTARDWLL
-265 ENARD
+265 ENSRN
-270 ESAVAKHF
+270 ETAVAKHF

-314 IGLSVAIYI
+314 IGLSVAIYV

-328 ESLLQGAYEMDQHF
+328 EQLLQGAYEMDQHF
-342 RNAPF
+342 RTAPL
-347 EENLPVVLALLGVW
+347 EENLPVVMALLGIW
-361 YTNFYNA
+361 YNNFYNA

-382 FPAYF
+382 FPAYI

-397 SVTRDGEKVDYATG
+397 SVTRDGQDVDYATG

-452 DHHRVL
+452 DHHSVL
-458 LANFFAQTRTLMTG
+458 VANFFAQTRTLMTG
-472 KNEEEARKEL
+472 KNEAEAREEL
-482 VDEGCSEE
+482 KIEGYSEE
-490 DIERLYPSRLMPGNK
+490 EIEQFYHSRLMPGNK
-505 PSNTL
+505 PSNTI
-510 LLKALTPKSLG
+510 LLKALTPKALG

-536 IWKINSYD
+536 IWQINSYD

-559 DDLRKHK
+559 NDLRKHNA
-566 PVDQYDDSTN
+566 VEQYDDSTN
-576 GLINYFLD
+576 GLINYFLEQ
-584 NSSN
+584 NSSD

>member
-1 MVKIQP
+1 M
-7 FQANSDD
+7 S
-14 ISSVS
+14 
-19 VPFIAK
+19 
-25 IEHNLPSKM
+25 NL
-34 TKNDMDMEDLTSSPA
+34 TQLPA
-49 WQALLKHKKQI
+49 WQALQQHKKQT
-60 ENIQMRDLFAQD
+60 ENIQMRDVFAEN
-72 KSRFE
+72 KNRFQ

-107 KQSGLKDWTEKM
+107 KQSDLKAWTEKM
-119 FSGEKINHTEDRAVL
+119 FSGEKINHTENRAVL
-134 HTALRNRGNEPV
+134 HTALRYRGEKPV
-146 YVNGHDVMPEVQS
+146 LVNGKDVMPEVLS
-159 ELKKMRLYSDAIR
+159 ELDKMREYSDSIR
-172 SGRWLGYSGKS
+172 NGHWLGYSGKP

-192 GGSDLGPVMVTE
+192 GGSDLGPVMVSE
-204 ALRPY
+204 ALHPY
-209 RKTGL
+209 GKVGL
-214 RVHFVSN
+214 HVHFVSN
-221 VDPSHICDTLKEL
+221 VDPSHICNTLRDL
-234 DPRRTLFIV
+234 DPERTMFIV

-265 ENARD
+265 ENSRD
-270 ESAVAKHF
+270 ETAVAKHF

-314 IGLSVAIYI
+314 IGLSIAIYI

-328 ESLLQGAYEMDQHF
+328 ESLLQGAYEMDEHF
-342 RNAPF
+342 RTTPF
-347 EENLPVVLALLGVW
+347 EENLPVVMALLGIW
-361 YTNFYNA
+361 YNNFYGA

-397 SVTRDGEKVDYATG
+397 SVTREGEKVNYATG

-452 DHHRVL
+452 DHHLVL

-472 KNEEEARKEL
+472 KNEKEAREEL
-482 VDEGCSEE
+482 AQEGYSDE
-490 DIERLYPSRLMPGNK
+490 DIESLYPSRLMPGNK

-521 SLIALYEHKIFTQGI
+521 SLIALYEHKIFTQGV

-544 QPAVELGKKVAASIY
+544 QPAVELGKKVAANIY

-566 PVDQYDDSTN
+566 SVDEYDDSTN
-576 GLINYFLD
+576 NLINYFLE
-584 NSSN
+584 NSTD

>member
-1 MVKIQP
+1 MKKLT
-7 FQANSDD
+7 D
-14 ISSVS
+14 
-19 VPFIAK
+19 
-25 IEHNLPSKM
+25 LP
-34 TKNDMDMEDLTSSPA
+34 T
-49 WQALLKHKKQI
+49 WQALLQHKNQT
-60 ENIQMRDLFAQD
+60 ENTQMRDLFAQD
-72 KSRFE
+72 EQRFE
-77 DFHLR
+77 QFHLS

-94 INKETMSLLMDLA
+94 ISQETMKLLMDLA
-107 KQSGLKDWTEKM
+107 RESGIKDWTEKM

-134 HTALRNRGNEPV
+134 HTALRNRGNDPV
-146 YVNGHDVMPEVQS
+146 YVDGQDVMPEVQS
-159 ELKKMRLYSDAIR
+159 ELKKMREYSESIR
-172 SGRWLGYSGKS
+172 SGDWLGFSGKG

-192 GGSDLGPVMVTE
+192 GGSDLGPVMVSE

-209 RKTGL
+209 RKSGL

-221 VDPSHICDTLKEL
+221 VDPSHICDTLSDL
-234 DPRRTLFIV
+234 DPERTLFIV

-270 ESAVAKHF
+270 ESAVSKHF

-289 EFGIKEENIF
+289 QFGINEENIF

-342 RNAPF
+342 RSAPL
-347 EENLPVVLALLGVW
+347 EENLPVVMALLGVW
-361 YTNFYNA
+361 YTNFFDA

-397 SVTRDGEKVDYATG
+397 SVTRSGQKVDYATG

-452 DHHRVL
+452 DHHLVL
-458 LANFFAQTRTLMTG
+458 LANYFAQTRTLMTG
-472 KNEEEARKEL
+472 KNEQEARDEL
-482 VDEGCSEE
+482 IAEGYSDE
-490 DIERLYPSRLMPGNK
+490 DVERLYPSRLMSGNK

-536 IWKINSYD
+536 IWQINSYD
-544 QPAVELGKKVAASIY
+544 QPAVELGKKVASSIY
-559 DDLRKHK
+559 SDLRKHDT
-566 PVDQYDDSTN
+566 VDSYDASTN

-584 NSSN
+584 KSSN

>member
-1 MVKIQP
+1 M
-7 FQANSDD
+7 NM
-14 ISSVS
+14 
-19 VPFIAK
+19 
-25 IEHNLPSKM
+25 ENL
-34 TKNDMDMEDLTSSPA
+34 TNLPA
-49 WQALLKHKKQI
+49 WQALLKHKKQT

-72 KSRFE
+72 ENRFE
-77 DFHLR
+77 DFHLH

-94 INKETMSLLMDLA
+94 INKETMSLLMELA
-107 KQSGLKDWTEKM
+107 KQSGLKEWTEKM

-134 HTALRNRGNEPV
+134 HTALRNRSDEPV
-146 YVNGHDVMPEVQS
+146 YVDGHDVMPEVQS
-159 ELKKMRLYSDAIR
+159 ELEKMREYSEAIR
-172 SGRWLGYSGKS
+172 SGQWLGYSGKP
-183 IIDIVNIGV
+183 ILDIVNIGV
-192 GGSDLGPVMVTE
+192 GGSDLGPVMVSE
-204 ALRPY
+204 ALYPY
-209 RKTGL
+209 GKVGL
-214 RVHFVSN
+214 HVHFVSN
-221 VDPSHICDTLKEL
+221 VDPSHICNTLRDL
-234 DPRRTLFIV
+234 DPERTLFIV

-256 AHTARDWLM
+256 AHTARDWLI
-265 ENARD
+265 ENSRN

-289 EFGIKEENIF
+289 EFGIDEKNIF

-314 IGLSVAIYI
+314 IGLSVAIFI

-342 RNAPF
+342 RQAPLD
-347 EENLPVVLALLGVW
+347 ENLPVVLALLGIW
-361 YTNFYNA
+361 YNNFYDS

-397 SVTRDGEKVDYATG
+397 SITRDGNTVDYATG

-452 DHHRVL
+452 DHHTVL
-458 LANFFAQTRTLMTG
+458 LANFFAQTRTLMMG
-472 KNEEEARKEL
+472 KNEKEARDEL
-482 VDEGCSEE
+482 VAEGFSAE
-490 DIERLYPSRLMPGNK
+490 DVERLYPSRLMPGNK
-505 PSNTL
+505 PSNTIL
-510 LLKALTPKSLG
+510 FKALTPKTLG
-521 SLIALYEHKIFTQGI
+521 SLIAMYEHKIFTQGI
-536 IWKINSYD
+536 IWQINSYD

-559 DDLRKHK
+559 DDLKHHK
-566 PVDQYDDSTN
+566 AVDTYDESTN
-576 GLINYFLD
+576 SLIKYFLENTND
-584 NSSN
+584 